1 MHNSGDTCWTVLR
14 ARSAFL
20 AVAVAVTAPCL
31 VAQDSRPDVLF
42 IAVDDLNDW
51 VGVLG
56 GHPQARTPNIDA
68 LARRGTLFSN
78 AHCTAPGCAPS
89 RASLLTGVRPST
101 SGVYSNDHDWR
112 ECEALAEA
120 VTLPMHFKQSGYRTI
135 GAGKIFH
142 AHTITEA
149 ALTGFS
155 QPEAWHDYFPSM
167 TQQLPEELKPD
178 GWPVRTTRTMYD
190 GHFDW
195 SPMGIRDDEM
205 ADGQVVAWAE
215 RALAADRADGA
226 PPMFLAVG
234 IYRPHVPWYAP
245 QEYFDRFPLDE
256 VRLPKTGVDDLGDL
270 PDAAR
275 ERAFEHWHD
284 WIVENGEW
292 RRAVQG
298 YLASLAFADA
308 MVGRLVRALDASPR
322 AGNTVIVL
330 WSDHGYH
337 LGEKRH
343 WEKFALWEDTTHVP
357 VIVVDPRKPDGAGQ
371 ICREPVSL
379 LDLYPTLLGL
389 CGLDAPPQSLEGH
402 SLEPQLADPDED
414 TARCVLTTHGMG
426 HHAVRGDRYRYIRYR
441 DGSEELYDHERDP
454 HEWRNLAAD
463 PELAAVKEE
472 LAKWLPEVDA
482 PPMGG
487 AEEGE

>member
-1 MHNSGDTCWTVLR
+1 MLNA

-20 AVAVAVTAPCL
+20 SVAVTAPCL
-31 VAQDSRPDVLF
+31 AAQGSRPDVLF

-51 VGVLG
+51 VGVLD

-68 LARRGTLFSN
+68 LARRGTLFTN

-112 ECEALAEA
+112 ECKALAEA
-120 VTLPMHFKQSGYRTI
+120 VTLPMHFKQSGYRTL

-142 AHTITEA
+142 AHTITEE

-215 RALAADRADGA
+215 RALAADRAAGA

-234 IYRPHVPWYAP
+234 IYRPHVPWYVP
-245 QEYFDRFPLDE
+245 QVYFDRFPLDE

-275 ERAFEHWHD
+275 ELAFEHWHD

-322 AGNTVIVL
+322 AKNTLIVL

-357 VIVVDPRKPDGAGQ
+357 LIVVDPREPDRAGQ
-371 ICREPVSL
+371 VCREPVSL

-402 SLEPQLADPDED
+402 SLEPQLADPAKD
-414 TARCVLTTHGMG
+414 TARCVLTTSDMG
-426 HHAVRGDRYRYIRYR
+426 NHAVRGDRYRYIRYR
-441 DGSEELYDHERDP
+441 DGSEELYDHEGDP
-454 HEWRNLAAD
+454 HEWRNLASD

-472 LAKWLPEVDA
+472 LAKWLPKVDA
-482 PPMGG
+482 PAMG
-487 AEEGE
+487 EEEKRN